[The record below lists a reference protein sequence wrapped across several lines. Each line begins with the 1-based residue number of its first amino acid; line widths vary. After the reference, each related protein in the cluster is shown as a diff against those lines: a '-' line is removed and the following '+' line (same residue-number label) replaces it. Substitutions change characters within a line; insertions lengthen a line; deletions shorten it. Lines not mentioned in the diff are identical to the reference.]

1 MIFASPFQMK
11 RRIAMQTAELRARSP
26 HRTDAGRI
34 AARPVARI
42 AALWTSTGHRMKVY
56 IARIAILIGATALVG
71 ACASTAGLSTQA
83 EQHSAAQ
90 LSAERSLGGT
100 PAAAPWPQSD
110 WWKSLNDP
118 QLDRLIDEALAGSP
132 NLRVAEA
139 RTRQALAVAGIA
151 RSQLFPQI
159 NADAELTREHPSKI
173 GETPLP
179 PGNSWATLH
188 QLEATLSW
196 EIDFW
201 GKNREAYES
210 ALGTAHVADIDAYA
224 ARLAL
229 SVNIAQAY
237 VQLQRAYLQLD
248 IAEATLKERDQIYAL
263 TRDRNAAGVDSLLEV
278 KQAESALPA
287 TREQIAQWRESIEL
301 SRHQLA
307 ALLGQGP
314 DRGLAITR
322 PSASAGASVALPST
336 LPAELLG
343 RRPDL
348 TAQRLRI
355 EALSHD
361 IASARAEFYPNVNLA
376 AFVGFQSLG
385 AAGFLTSAS
394 RMVGFG
400 PAITLPIFDA
410 GRLRGNLAAKNA
422 GYDIA
427 VEQYNQM
434 LADALRDV
442 VDQIA
447 SFRSVD
453 EQRAQQALAVAT
465 SRQAYDLALLRYREG
480 LGNYLQVLVTEAQ
493 WLSQQSFDAE
503 LQARR
508 LALSIDLVRALGGG
522 FDPSSALAGVGRAT
536 PDKEPTT

>member
-1 MIFASPFQMK
+1 MNAC
-11 RRIAMQTAELRARSP
+11 
-26 HRTDAGRI
+26 
-34 AARPVARI
+34 
-42 AALWTSTGHRMKVY
+42 
-56 IARIAILIGATALVG
+56 IARIAILIGATALIG
-71 ACASTAGLSTQA
+71 ACASTTGLSTQA
-83 EQHSAAQ
+83 QQHRAAQ
-90 LSAERSLGGT
+90 LTAERSLAGA

-132 NLRVAEA
+132 TLRVAEA

-210 ALGTAHVADIDAYA
+210 ALGTARVADIDAYA

-229 SVNIAQAY
+229 SVDIAHAY

-248 IAEATLKERDQIYAL
+248 IAEATLKQRDQIYAL

-278 KQAESALPA
+278 KQAESAVPA

-314 DRGLAITR
+314 DRGLAIAR
-322 PSASAGASVALPST
+322 PSASAGASVALPSA

-410 GRLRGNLAAKNA
+410 GRLRSNLAAKNA
-422 GYDIA
+422 GYDVA

-480 LGNYLQVLVTEAQ
+480 LGNYLQVLATEAQ
-493 WLSQQSFDAE
+493 WLSQQSLDAE

-522 FDPSSALAGVGRAT
+522 FDPTSAALAGAGRAA